1 MARRYDSADSKRRII
16 SACVSLFI
24 EKGYTETRMTD
35 ILKTADVS
43 SGTFQNIFHTKDGV
57 LGEFIEFTFAA
68 QFNAANKIVAANG
81 GNTENPAVYY
91 ATETALQL
99 ALTEINENL
108 RSVYIEAYTQ
118 QESAEL
124 IYQKTASELYR
135 LFNKYMPGLTSSEF
149 YEREIGTSSLMRGYM
164 SRPCDVYF
172 TLEKKIQVFADIA
185 LSAYNVPAEAKAE
198 AMAFVRG
205 LDMTKVAR
213 EFSHELFHLM
223 SIRYEFTLSEKLKN
237 L

>member
-16 SACVSLFI
+16 SACVRLFI
-24 EKGYTETRMTD
+24 ENGYTDTRMTD
-35 ILKTADVS
+35 ILRTADVS

-57 LGEFIEFTFAA
+57 LGEFIEFNFAA
-68 QFNAANKIVAANG
+68 QFNSAKKIVAANG

-108 RSVYIEAYTQ
+108 REVYVEAYTQ
-118 QESAEL
+118 QETAEI
-124 IYQKTASELYR
+124 IYRKTSYELYR
-135 LFNKYMPGLTSSEF
+135 LFGNYLPNLSSSEF
-149 YEREIGTSSLMRGYM
+149 YEREIGTSALMRGYM

-172 TLEKKIQVFADIA
+172 TLNKKIQVFVDIA

-198 AMAFVRG
+198 ALAFVG
-205 LDMTKVAR
+205 SLDMAKVAHD
-213 EFSHELFHLM
+213 FMHELFHLM

>member
-16 SACVSLFI
+16 SACVRLFI
-24 EKGYTETRMTD
+24 ENGYTETRMTD
-35 ILKTADVS
+35 ILRTADVS
-43 SGTFQNIFHTKDGV
+43 SGTFQNIFRTKDGV
-57 LGEFIEFTFAA
+57 LGEFIEFNFAA
-68 QFNAANKIVAANG
+68 QFNAANKLVAQHG
-81 GNTENPAVYY
+81 GNTQNPAVYY

-118 QESAEL
+118 QETAEL
-124 IYQKTASELYR
+124 IYRKTSAELYR
-135 LFNKYMPGLTSSEF
+135 LFNKYMPDLTSSEF
-149 YEREIGTSSLMRGYM
+149 YEREIGTSALMRGYM

-172 TLEKKIQVFADIA
+172 TLEKKIQVFTDIA

-198 AMAFVRG
+198 AMSFIAG
-205 LDMTKVAR
+205 LDMVNVAR
-213 EFSHELFHLM
+213 DFMHELFRLM
-223 SIRYEFTLSEKLKN
+223 SIRYEFTLSEKLQN